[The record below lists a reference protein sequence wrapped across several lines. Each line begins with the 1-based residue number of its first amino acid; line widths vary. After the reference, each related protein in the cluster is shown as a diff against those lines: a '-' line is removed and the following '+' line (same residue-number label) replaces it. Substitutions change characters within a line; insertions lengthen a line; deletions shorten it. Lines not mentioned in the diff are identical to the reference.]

1 MIFNKL
7 NIPTSEVLRAA
18 STKWNFLNFK
28 PGLVGGHCIGID
40 PYYLT
45 YKAESVGFSPQVVLA
60 GRRIN
65 DNLSKWIVEQMIL
78 KMVNRNIE
86 VKSTE
91 VLILG
96 FTFKENCN
104 DFRNTKVIDIV
115 NHLKDYGMIPTI
127 VDPVVNLEESKN
139 QYSDLLIK
147 SKLPLNQKF
156 KAIIVAVA
164 HNEFKLYSAS
174 KWKSMVEDNSVIYD
188 VKGIVPNEIDAL
200 RL

>member
-7 NIPTSEVLRAA
+7 NIPTNEVLRAA

-127 VDPVVNLEESKN
+127 VDPVVNIEESKI
-139 QYSDLLIK
+139 QYDIFIQ
-147 SKLPLNQKF
+147 SKLPLKQKF

-164 HNEFKLYSAS
+164 HNEFKLYSPS
-174 KWKSMVEDNSVIYD
+174 KWKSYD
-188 VKGIVPNEIDAL
+188 
-200 RL
+200 